1 MQPRRKVIASLS
13 PGFKYLENRLT
24 NDSSVARPYHCA
36 DELAVLKA
44 VRVFDPSR
52 AALNA
57 LSADSVRSLSVM
69 RCISEELI
77 EGMLSELD
85 RYTTAARDFET
96 DREDVEMFTSSV
108 LKFWRTHRSQL
119 PTWAKA
125 ARIVFALSPNSASCE
140 RVFSLLAS
148 MFSPEQKSTLTDAV
162 QASLMR
168 RYNKRE
174 VG

>member
-1 MQPRRKVIASLS
+1 VIASLS
-13 PGFKYLENRLT
+13 PGFEYLENRMT
-24 NDSSVARPYHCA
+24 NSSSVARPYHCA
-36 DELAVLKA
+36 DDLAVFKA

-52 AALNA
+52 AALHA
-57 LSADSVRSLSVM
+57 LNADSVRSLSVV

-77 EGMLSELD
+77 EGMLTELD
-85 RYTTAARDFET
+85 KYTTAARDFET
-96 DREDVEMFTSSV
+96 DRADVETFTSSV
-108 LKFWRTHRSQL
+108 LKFWRTHRSEL
-119 PTWAKA
+119 PTWSKA

-148 MFSPEQKSTLTDAV
+148 MFSPEQKATLGDAL
-162 QASLMR
+162 QASLML